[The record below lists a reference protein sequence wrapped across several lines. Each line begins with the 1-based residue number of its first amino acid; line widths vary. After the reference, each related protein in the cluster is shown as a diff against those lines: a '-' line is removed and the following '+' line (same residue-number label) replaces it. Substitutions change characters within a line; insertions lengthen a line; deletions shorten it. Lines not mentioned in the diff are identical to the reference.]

1 MKVVVAKTAGF
12 CFGVKRAVDTVYEQ
26 AARAE
31 ENEEEKPIYTY
42 GPIIHNEEV
51 VRDLEEKGIRVLNSE
66 EDIRKLSGGTVII
79 RSHGVSKRVYE
90 LLEGQGV
97 NVVDATCPFVKK
109 IHKIV
114 KEESEKGKTIVIVGS
129 GNHPEVEGIRGW
141 CSKEAFVVET
151 PEEAEKLRFPEGT
164 KLCIVSQTTFN
175 YNKFQVLVEIIL
187 KKSYDSIVVNTI
199 CSATHERQAEARQL
213 ASKIDVML
221 VIGGKHSSNTQ
232 KLFEICRKECNNTYY
247 IQTIRDLQ
255 EQWLEGRRSVGI
267 TAGASTPNHIIEE
280 VHRNVR
286 IKF

>member
-26 AARAE
+26 AGQAGGA
-31 ENEEEKPIYTY
+31 PLYTY

-51 VRDLEEKGIRVLNSE
+51 VRDLEEKGVRVLNSE
-66 EDIRKLSGGTVII
+66 EELEQVTEGTVVI
-79 RSHGVSKRVYE
+79 RSHGVSRRICEK
-90 LLEGQGV
+90 LEAQGLR
-97 NVVDATCPFVKK
+97 VVDATCPFVKK
-109 IHKIV
+109 IHNIV
-114 KEESEKGKTIVIVGS
+114 REESEKGRTIVIVGDES
-129 GNHPEVEGIRGW
+129 HPEVEGIRGW
-141 CSKEAFVVET
+141 CSGKAYVIES
-151 PEEAEKLRFPEGT
+151 PEEAERLKFPEGT
-164 KLCIVSQTTFN
+164 RLCIVSQTTFN

-199 CSATHERQAEARQL
+199 CSATHERQAEARKL

-232 KLFEICRKECNNTYY
+232 KLYEICRKECNNTYY

-255 EQWLEGRRSVGI
+255 KEWLEGRRSVGI

-280 VHRNVR
+280 VQRNVR